1 MTAGAAPRILVVDH
15 HDSFVFTLVSYL
27 RELGAEVDVVEGD
40 DLGTTALLARAEEA
54 DGVLVSPGPGRPEDV
69 PASTAL
75 VQRAEATGRPLL
87 GVCLG
92 HQVLAHA
99 LGARVAEA
107 PELLHGRTSAVLHD
121 GDPLFDGLL
130 SGFAAMRYHSLAV
143 DGESLPEEL
152 RVTARTPEGVVM
164 AVRHRSAPL
173 VGVQFHPES
182 VLTEGGRRLLENWL
196 REVTSI
202 GSSVSADDTP
212 GLSISAR

>member
-1 MTAGAAPRILVVDH
+1 VTAGAAPRILVVDH

-99 LGARVAEA
+99 LGARVTEA

-121 GDPLFDGLL
+121 GDPLFDGLP

-196 REVTSI
+196 REVRP
-202 GSSVSADDTP
+202 GGASVSADDTP
-212 GLSISAR
+212 GLSIPAR

>member
-40 DLGTTALLARAEEA
+40 ELGTEALLARAEDA

-75 VQRAEATGRPLL
+75 VRLAEATGRPLL

-99 LGARVAEA
+99 LGARVTEA

-121 GDPLFDGLL
+121 GDPLFDGLP

-143 DGESLPEEL
+143 DGESIPEEL

-196 REVTSI
+196 RDVE
-202 GSSVSADDTP
+202 SVGPSRPAGDTP
-212 GLSISAR
+212 GIPIRVR

>member
-1 MTAGAAPRILVVDH
+1 VTAGAAPRILVVDH

-40 DLGTTALLARAEEA
+40 ELGTEALLARAEDA

-75 VQRAEATGRPLL
+75 VRRAEATGRPLL

-99 LGARVAEA
+99 LGARVTEA

-121 GDPLFDGLL
+121 GDPLFDGLP

-143 DGESLPEEL
+143 DGESIPEEL

-196 REVTSI
+196 RDVESV
-202 GSSVSADDTP
+202 GSSRPAGDTP
-212 GLSISAR
+212 GIPIRVR